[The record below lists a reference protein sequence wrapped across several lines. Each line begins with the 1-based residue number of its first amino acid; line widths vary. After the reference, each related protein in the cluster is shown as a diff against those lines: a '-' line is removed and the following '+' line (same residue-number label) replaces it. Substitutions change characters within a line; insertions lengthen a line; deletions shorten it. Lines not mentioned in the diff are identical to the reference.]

1 MTTTSTSSDKELET
15 AEPDAADAVVQ
26 VPFRKYIEYFLR
38 LGTIGWGGPIAV
50 IGYMQRD
57 LVDQRRWIS
66 KEDFLDGVALGQT
79 LPGPLAAQVAV
90 WVGYLRRGAIG
101 ALAVAIAFILPSALM
116 VGAVAV
122 VYAHYQGLWQVTSA
136 FHGITP
142 VVMAIMGVTS
152 YRLLFFTNKGRSA
165 WAISAVVFV
174 VTAITQNEPV
184 ELVVA
189 AGLLMIFVGA
199 RPESG
204 WRLRRPAKSALAQ
217 LDSPTRLPALAA
229 PVLALGP
236 AATASKLSS
245 LILFFLKVGAFTF
258 GFGLASV
265 PVMHAGVV
273 DHYHWLNQR
282 QFIDAV
288 GVGLVTPGPA
298 IIGATFIGYLVA
310 GVPGALV
317 ATAATFAPIYLA
329 IVIPGRWFVRYR
341 DNKQVKA
348 FVKGATA
355 AAAGALAG
363 MVVALPTQFNLH
375 GPKDIIGMFVMT
387 GVAVTLLLVFKK
399 RAPEPLLVLIFGIMG
414 VVGHI

>member
-1 MTTTSTSSDKELET
+1 MTTTSTSSDDALET
-15 AEPDAADAVVQ
+15 QEDAPTDAVVH
-26 VPFRKYIEYFLR
+26 VPFRRYIEYFLH
-38 LGTIGWGGPIAV
+38 LGLTGWGGPIAV

-57 LVDQRRWIS
+57 LVDKRRWIS
-66 KEDFLDGVALGQT
+66 EQDFLDGVALGQT
-79 LPGPLAAQVAV
+79 LPGPLGAQVAV
-90 WVGYLRRGAIG
+90 WVGYLRRGALG
-101 ALAVAIAFILPSALM
+101 ALLVAIAFILPSALI

-122 VYAHYQGLWQVTSA
+122 IYAHYQYVWQVTSA

-142 VVMAIMGVTS
+142 VVMAIMGLTC
-152 YRLLFFTNKGRSA
+152 YRLLFFTNKDRSA
-165 WAISAVVFV
+165 WGISAVVFV
-174 VTAITQNEPV
+174 VTAATQNEPV

-189 AGLLMIFVGA
+189 AGLLMMFVKA
-199 RPESG
+199 RPEGG
-204 WRLRRPAKSALAQ
+204 WRLRRPRKSAMAQ
-217 LDSPTRLPALAA
+217 LDAPSRLPGLAA

-236 AATASKLSS
+236 VATGSKLWS
-245 LILFFLKVGAFTF
+245 LVLFFLKVGAFTF

-265 PVMHAGVV
+265 PVMHSGVV
-273 DHYHWLNQR
+273 DHYHWLNER
-282 QFIDAV
+282 QFIDSV

-310 GVPGALV
+310 GPLGAIL
-317 ATAATFAPIYLA
+317 ATAATFTPIYLA

-363 MVVALPTQFNLH
+363 MVVALPTQFNLQ
-375 GPKDIIGMFVMT
+375 GPRDIIGMFVMT

-399 RAPEPLLVLIFGIMG
+399 RAPEPLLVLLFGIMG
-414 VVGHI
+414 IAAHI

>member
-1 MTTTSTSSDKELET
+1 MTTTSTSSDDAIET
-15 AEPDAADAVVQ
+15 QEDDPAKAVVQ
-26 VPFRKYIEYFLR
+26 VPFRRYIEYFLR
-38 LGTIGWGGPIAV
+38 LGTVGWGGPIAV

-66 KEDFLDGVALGQT
+66 EEDFLDGVALGQT

-90 WVGYLRRGAIG
+90 WIGYLRRGAIG
-101 ALAVAIAFILPSALM
+101 ALLVAISFILPSALI

-122 VYAHYQGLWQVTSA
+122 VYAHYRGLWQVTSA

-142 VVMAIMGVTS
+142 VVMAIMGLTS
-152 YRLLFFTNKGRSA
+152 YRLLFFTNKDRSA
-165 WAISAVVFV
+165 WGISAVVFV

-184 ELVVA
+184 ELVIA
-189 AGLLMIFVGA
+189 AGLLMMFMRA

-204 WRLRRPAKSALAQ
+204 WWSRRPRKSALEK
-217 LDSPTRLPALAA
+217 LDTPSRLPGLAA

-236 AATASKLSS
+236 VATGSKLSS
-245 LILFFLKVGAFTF
+245 LVLFFLKVGAFTF

-273 DHYHWLNQR
+273 DHYHWLNDST
-282 QFIDAV
+282 FIDAV

-310 GVPGALV
+310 GPLGAIL
-317 ATAATFAPIYLA
+317 ATAATFTPIYLA

-341 DNKQVKA
+341 DNRQVKA

-363 MVVALPTQFNLH
+363 MVVALPTQFGLQ
-375 GPKDIIGMFVMT
+375 GPRDIIGMFVMT
-387 GVAVTLLLVFKK
+387 AVALGLLLRFKK
-399 RAPEPLLVLIFGIMG
+399 KAPEPLLVLLFGIMG
-414 VVGHI
+414 VAAHI